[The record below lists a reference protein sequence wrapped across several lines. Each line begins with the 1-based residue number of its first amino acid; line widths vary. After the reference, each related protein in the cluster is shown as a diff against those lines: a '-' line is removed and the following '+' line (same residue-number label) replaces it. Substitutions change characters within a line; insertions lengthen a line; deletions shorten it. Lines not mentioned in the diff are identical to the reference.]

1 MSLFEVIDLGDEDD
15 QPIVIQIDD
24 SDSDDGCM
32 LLDSP
37 ETRSQT
43 YASEDQDDVVII
55 DDDSTVS
62 PPFSDTN
69 IEELYGSNDGSL
81 DPDLAIFISDDES
94 DSDSDS
100 SDDVIFEGSASRRP
114 ERYRPP
120 RNATRCSSKRSKKN
134 AAVETK
140 DTPID
145 QLKINGLQLEPQVNV
160 QLQCGAMLSDRTFLG
175 RGYFM
180 RIKKIFHRL
189 EVYKDKTEMSQTWI
203 QGPLFRRHRELDGI
217 LPKTAGEIALLRE
230 KAEVR
235 ASDVVNVREII
246 LTNLLGRETVR
257 KSYEDARDDVYGR
270 LICRWK
276 AKIKDNI
283 NGNTGMQQL
292 GATGYIRRLT
302 ETEADPKYKMSDMEL
317 SRSWRSIPDDEPDEK
332 PTQCKGRP
340 VREMHCSVVDVDNE
354 SQTATSSPSG
364 STTTAF
370 EMIDLEDKPI
380 VIDIEE
386 NPAPIVIEL
395 DPCSSSKSTSTTP
408 ASAFIDLAG
417 EDEAE
422 EEVSIVENRTVES
435 TSILIQDRDE
445 KEFNQDLKDA
455 SNMGFI
461 DLTASTADTPT
472 ESSNSSTP
480 SPIASQPRKPRRRYT
495 FGDAFCGAG
504 GATSGAVMAGFKV
517 RWGVDHDEAAIS
529 AWRTNFGFGIGYQ
542 EDVHEFVSHHS
553 KRTTHVDFLHLS
565 PPCQFF
571 SWARTIPGRNDEKNE
586 ASFFVVPNTLNS
598 CRPRAVTVEETDG
611 LIGLSRSV
619 GHFKC
624 MLGDF
629 TSMGYSVKYGV
640 LNAASYGV
648 PSKRKRLVII
658 ACCPGET
665 LADFPSPTHFWS
677 ADPFEPV
684 PGGLRPAVTLREA
697 IGRIP
702 RYAPDHDIEI
712 LETVAPS
719 SLKLPPHEWD
729 QPFRS
734 TIKCGGGEY
743 NLHPSRN
750 RKFTLRE
757 LACLQSFPLDHRFH
771 GKKGEKMRQI
781 GNAFPPKLVGAVMES
796 VRKHLEKT
804 DDEWEGGGIL

>member
-15 QPIVIQIDD
+15 QPTVIHIDD
-24 SDSDDGCM
+24 SDSDADDDCM

-37 ETRSQT
+37 DTRSQT
-43 YASEDQDDVVII
+43 HASEDPEDIVII
-55 DDDSTVS
+55 DEDAASPARSETVIGDT
-62 PPFSDTN
+62 FGSD
-69 IEELYGSNDGSL
+69 DGSP

-94 DSDSDS
+94 DSDDDS
-100 SDDVIFEGSASRRP
+100 SDDVIFERCTSISREPERPRRP
-114 ERYRPP
+114 
-120 RNATRCSSKRSKKN
+120 RNTASGSRKRSKKN
-134 AAVETK
+134 AAVQTT
-140 DTPID
+140 DTSID
-145 QLKINGLQLEPQVNV
+145 QFKINGLLLEPQVGV
-160 QLQCGAMLSDRTFLG
+160 QLQYGTMLSDRSLLG
-175 RGYFM
+175 GGYFM
-180 RIKKIFHRL
+180 RIKKIFHRV
-189 EVYKDKTEMSQTWI
+189 EVYKDRTEMSQTWI

-235 ASDVVNVREII
+235 ASDVVNIREII

-292 GATGYIRRLT
+292 GATGYIRRLA
-302 ETEADPKYKMSDMEL
+302 ETEADPDYRASDMEL

-332 PTQCKGRP
+332 PAQCKSGP
-340 VREMHCSVVDVDNE
+340 VEEMHR
-354 SQTATSSPSG
+354 QPPAASSPSG
-364 STTTAF
+364 STITAF
-370 EMIDLEDKPI
+370 EKIDLEEQSIVKDTEAKPAPTPILIDDEDRVGSPSPSKSPI
-380 VIDIEE
+380 VF
-386 NPAPIVIEL
+386 
-395 DPCSSSKSTSTTP
+395 STV
-408 ASAFIDLAG
+408 IDLDEEITAV
-417 EDEAE
+417 EDITRRAPSPIIIRDQDE
-422 EEVSIVENRTVES
+422 VES
-435 TSILIQDRDE
+435 EHDS
-445 KEFNQDLKDA
+445 KHP
-455 SNMGFI
+455 SNMSII
-461 DLTASTADTPT
+461 DLTTSTVEIFADSP
-472 ESSNSSTP
+472 NSCEITLVP
-480 SPIASQPRKPRRRYT
+480 SRPQKPRRRYT

-517 RWGVDHDEAAIS
+517 RWGVDHDESAIS
-529 AWRTNFGFGIGYQ
+529 AWRTNFGFSIGYQ
-542 EDVHEFVSHHS
+542 EDVHEFVSRHS
-553 KRTTHVDFLHLS
+553 KRTTHVDLLHLS

-640 LNAASYGV
+640 LNAAVYGV

-665 LADFPSPTHFWS
+665 LADFPSPTHFYS
-677 ADPFEPV
+677 ANPFEPV
-684 PGGLRPAVTLREA
+684 PVGLRPAVTLREA

-702 RYAPDHDIEI
+702 RYASDHDIEI

-781 GNAFPPKLVGAVMES
+781 GNAFPPRLVGAVMES